1 MSPMGPAS
9 GPVHSLGVLSL
20 SPGRITVDDLDPQ
33 FLAGLG
39 DHLGASVGAD
49 FMNCIQCGTCTASC
63 PSAHAMDDPPRRL
76 VRMASL
82 GLWKEMLSGR
92 SIWQC
97 LTCASCQARCPRGIE
112 ITGGMLALRRE
123 AGRRVGLPEGMARL
137 TSTVDEVRNITGDV
151 NENRGLWCDD
161 MNVRLPTV
169 DEVVRSGARLD
180 AVYFT
185 GCVASLFPAVY
196 SIPRA
201 VSGILYAAGV
211 KSAVMAGEEWCC
223 GFPLI
228 GAGAADTRLET
239 LVRHN
244 VEVVRK
250 TGAGRLVVS
259 CPSCYHT
266 WKHIYDR
273 VYGAGLGF
281 EIIHSTRFFTELL
294 EGGRLKPHP
303 REIAVT
309 YHDPCDLGRKS
320 GIFDEPRAVLGAIPG
335 LELREMRFH
344 GMDSKC
350 CGGGGNLEMN
360 DPALSGGV
368 AMSRLAQALNTGAT
382 VVVSSCQQCKR
393 TLQGAA
399 RREKA
404 RVKVQDVAEVL
415 LQAVSA

>member
-1 MSPMGPAS
+1 M
-9 GPVHSLGVLSL
+9 
-20 SPGRITVDDLDPQ
+20 SPGRITLDDMDSQ
-33 FLAGLG
+33 FLGSLG
-39 DHLGASVGAD
+39 NHLGTKVGAD
-49 FMNCIQCGTCTASC
+49 FANCIQCGACTASC

-112 ITGGMLALRRE
+112 ITGGMLGLRRE
-123 AGRRVGLPEGMARL
+123 AGRRLGLPEGMARL
-137 TSTVDEVRNITGDV
+137 ASTVDGARNITGDA
-151 NENRGLWCDD
+151 NENRALWCDD
-161 MNVRLPTV
+161 MDVRPPAV
-169 DEVVRSGARLD
+169 VEVVQSGVRVD
-180 AVYFT
+180 AVYFA

-196 SIPRA
+196 SIPRS
-201 VSGILYAAGV
+201 VSGVLAAAGV
-211 KSAVMAGEEWCC
+211 NLAVMAGEEWCC

-228 GAGAADTRLET
+228 GAGAADGSPVNRLET

-244 VEVVRK
+244 VEVVKR
-250 TGAGRLVVS
+250 TGAARLLVS

-266 WKHIYDR
+266 WKHTYEK

-281 EIIHSTRFFTELL
+281 EIVHSTQFFTELL
-294 EGGRLKPHP
+294 DGKRLNPQP

-320 GIFDEPRAVLGAIPG
+320 GIFDEPRAVLKAIPG
-335 LELREMRFH
+335 LELIEMRFH

-360 DPALSGGV
+360 DPALSGEV
-368 AMSRLAQALNTGAT
+368 AKSRLAQACDTGAA

-399 RREKA
+399 RKEKA
-404 RVKVQDVAEVL
+404 RIKVQDVAEIL
-415 LQAVSA
+415 LQAVSGE